1 MKGSFGPIDYSTLGA
16 VLRNSRGLVQ
26 IGLDAAEWNG
36 LTPPTKPPTLPKTTI
51 QVPNPDEM
59 FIPKSDLY
67 LIYSKYVSQLSWHPR
82 KMILDTINYSNT
94 VAAIEYHLDAR
105 E

>member
-1 MKGSFGPIDYSTLGA
+1 MASALGPIDYSILGA
-16 VLRNSRGLVQ
+16 VLKITRGLVQ

-36 LTPPTKPPTLPKTTI
+36 LTPPTKPPTLPKKTI

-82 KMILDTINYSNT
+82 KMISDTINYSNT
-94 VAAIEYHLDAR
+94 VAAIKYHLNAR
-105 E
+105 